1 MNFEKI
7 IVFILYL
14 ILVGIIATS
23 FNKVLNSSTAFEEYE
38 ISNDTKLPSFT
49 LCPSPMKNEYGV
61 SIKTFEETMIAIE
74 NAKTNYTIEMSWSR
88 PFDKGLVVYHSYDKN
103 YVFNFF

>member
-14 ILVGIIATS
+14 ILIGIIATS
-23 FNKVLNSSTAFEEYE
+23 LNKVLNSSTAFEEYE

-49 LCPSPMKNEYGV
+49 LCPSPIKNEYGV

-74 NAKTNYTIEMSWSR
+74 NAKTNYTIEMAWSR
-88 PFDKGLVVYHSYDKN
+88 SFDKGLVVYYSYDKN
-103 YVFNFF
+103 YVFNLF